1 MFTDLELGLQNMKEP
16 LGRVPQ
22 GRAVGQRFPCS
33 ESCGQ
38 RVSSS
43 RSQTSEVGRSIAA
56 KSFFPD
62 PALSHSSAQTQGE
75 FMVRKYSACPAATR
89 KETASHS
96 NPQRLQPCS
105 GADHLSALLRLTRE
119 ERDCV
124 SSVFFTPVCCWNQD
138 ERPVCCFIFLIIFF
152 WPRSVACRI
161 RAPRLGMEPMPPA
174 LEVQLIT
181 LLPVTEVPV
190 SCFELKVSAEF
201 NPQ

>member
-62 PALSHSSAQTQGE
+62 PALSHSSAQTRGE
-75 FMVRKYSACPAATR
+75 LMVRKYSACPAATR

-96 NPQRLQPCS
+96 NPQRLK
-105 GADHLSALLRLTRE
+105 
-119 ERDCV
+119 
-124 SSVFFTPVCCWNQD
+124 
-138 ERPVCCFIFLIIFF
+138 
-152 WPRSVACRI
+152 PRSGRI
-161 RAPRLGMEPMPPA
+161 MYPRYSDSPGKSGTVCPLCSSPQFVVGTKMRDLFVVLFFLLYFSGHAPWHVG
-174 LEVQLIT
+174 
-181 LLPVTEVPV
+181 
-190 SCFELKVSAEF
+190 SEF
-201 NPQ
+201 PD

>member
-1 MFTDLELGLQNMKEP
+1 MKEP

-161 RAPRLGMEPMPPA
+161 RVPRLGMEPMPPA